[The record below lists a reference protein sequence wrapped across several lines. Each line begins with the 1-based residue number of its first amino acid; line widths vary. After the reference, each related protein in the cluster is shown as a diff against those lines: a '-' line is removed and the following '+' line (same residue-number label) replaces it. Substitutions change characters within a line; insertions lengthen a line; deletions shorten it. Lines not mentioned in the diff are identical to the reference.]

1 MAKRAFSLQATGTV
15 DLGSLKGINAFTSF
29 MDAWTSKAAD
39 IPILG
44 ASGTKM
50 REQHLRLRAEV
61 VLPTV
66 CSLGAGAD
74 SVDAIVSTV
83 KHLARPAQVG
93 EARMFGAAVRDE
105 QRIHLV
111 PQDASCAVCG
121 SEDITLEHTR
131 HGVPATV
138 LVRGLDGVREATP
151 YKKVCLECGTVHN
164 FNEVTVPAG
173 KHPLWE
179 QPPAAATEGSSAE
192 LSARPAKRRCFR
204 PDVLEQTYFRATGK
218 TWYTQEYMAWT
229 TSLLES
235 VQVSFDGMTR
245 ATRAVRRDEGL
256 LDRVDRENL
265 ATAWFAREAVAA
277 CQEARLPVPAPDEL
291 GVAARK
297 RAGGERAQKTTLR
310 RLTGEYRSHFRRIN
324 LQGHVHRCTRPGRCR
339 TAAIDGIHNLTTFKC
354 CTEMRHYKRLGRWH
368 QIALGCVNP
377 PSPRSAYCD
386 ECLERGGLRTPQE
399 GDAEVFETAAS
410 SASQIAATLTSA
422 AGAGA
427 EEVAAAPATTAAA
440 AASAASVAPAAPV
453 VLAPPSTPA
462 PPDDVTVMLGVAD
475 AATRSVRKTTQKQR
489 DAFVA
494 RFAPPPAQQNAAAA
508 VTPPLPLA
516 TTEAAQGGAA
526 PGAPMDETGGAE
538 DRARIPPARAPRPHV
553 VV

>member
-1 MAKRAFSLQATGTV
+1 MAKRTFSLQATGTV
-15 DLGSLKGINAFTSF
+15 DLGSLKGIHAFTSF

-44 ASGTKM
+44 ASGTRM

-105 QRIHLV
+105 QRIHLI

-121 SEDITLEHTR
+121 SEAITLELTR

-138 LVRGLDGVREATP
+138 LLRGLDGVREATP

-192 LSARPAKRRCFR
+192 LSPAAKRRCFR
-204 PDVLEQTYFRATGK
+204 PDVLEQPYFRATGK
-218 TWYTQEYMAWT
+218 TWYTREYMAWT

-265 ATAWFAREAVAA
+265 ATAWFAREARGSGGVTAA
-277 CQEARLPVPAPDEL
+277 
-291 GVAARK
+291 AAFCWAGGGAK
-297 RAGGERAQKTTLR
+297 RATKASRCFWVVFRTLR
-310 RLTGEYRSHFRRIN
+310 
-324 LQGHVHRCTRPGRCR
+324 V
-339 TAAIDGIHNLTTFKC
+339 
-354 CTEMRHYKRLGRWH
+354 
-368 QIALGCVNP
+368 
-377 PSPRSAYCD
+377 
-386 ECLERGGLRTPQE
+386 
-399 GDAEVFETAAS
+399 
-410 SASQIAATLTSA
+410 
-422 AGAGA
+422 
-427 EEVAAAPATTAAA
+427 AAPATPSITVTSSGGAGVEGGAGKTGAAGATEAADATAVVVVAGA
-440 AASAASVAPAAPV
+440 TATSSAPAPAAEV
-453 VLAPPSTPA
+453 R
-462 PPDDVTVMLGVAD
+462 VA
-475 AATRSVRKTTQKQR
+475 AICEALS
-489 DAFVA
+489 
-494 RFAPPPAQQNAAAA
+494 AA
-508 VTPPLPLA
+508 VSKTSASPSCGVRSPPLSRHSSQYALRGD
-516 TTEAAQGGAA
+516 GGFTHPSA
-526 PGAPMDETGGAE
+526 
-538 DRARIPPARAPRPHV
+538 IWCHRPSRL
-553 VV
+553 